1 MLARGATPLRL
12 AYQLGLWIGT
22 RRALHARTV
31 IPCVWTERNGRRER
45 YAVTPERFD
54 ALLAECEALRK
65 RERELL
71 ELLTEKRL
79 VEAGRRL
86 RVAS

>member
-1 MLARGATPLRL
+1 MTNLRL
-12 AYQLGLWIGT
+12 AYQLGVMVGT
-22 RRALHARTV
+22 RRALHIKPLA
-31 IPCVWTERNGRRER
+31 PCVWTERDGRRER
-45 YAVTPERFD
+45 YAVTPERFES
-54 ALLAECEALRK
+54 LLAECAALRN

-86 RVAS
+86 RIAS

>member
-1 MLARGATPLRL
+1 M
-12 AYQLGLWIGT
+12 
-22 RRALHARTV
+22 
-31 IPCVWTERNGRRER
+31 
-45 YAVTPERFD
+45 TPERFE
-54 ALLAECEALRK
+54 ALLSECEALRN

-79 VEAGRRL
+79 VEAGRHRL

>member
-1 MLARGATPLRL
+1 VTTLRL
-12 AYQLGLWIGT
+12 AYQLGVMIGT
-22 RRALHARTV
+22 KRALRIRPLA
-31 IPCVWTERNGRRER
+31 PCVWTERDGRRER
-45 YAVTPERFD
+45 YAVTPERLES
-54 ALLAECEALRK
+54 LLAECAALRN

-86 RVAS
+86 RIAS